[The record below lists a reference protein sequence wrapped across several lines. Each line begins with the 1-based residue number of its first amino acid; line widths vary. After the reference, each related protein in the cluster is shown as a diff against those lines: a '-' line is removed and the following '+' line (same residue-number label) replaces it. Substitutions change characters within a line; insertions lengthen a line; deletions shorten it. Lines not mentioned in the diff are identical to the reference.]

1 MSEELGASSEEAAA
15 NCTTVSEACD
25 NTQVEADIM
34 RSANN
39 DLAEAIK
46 FFK

>member
-1 MSEELGASSEEAAA
+1 MSQELGASSEEAAA
-15 NCTTVSEACD
+15 NCTTVAVACD
-25 NTQVEADIM
+25 NTQTEADVM